1 MLQPKFLSEGFQRL
15 KTIIDVFKGREDAKI
30 RPNMILNPENPLTTS
45 NLSDDELSYI
55 NSAYFMAKYFPEANS
70 MLVLAD
76 IELLSNLSKD
86 GFAIQKIIDY
96 EQAISEK
103 RLMQLGLKSQEPSK
117 EKPKTNATKE

>member
-1 MLQPKFLSEGFQRL
+1 LLQPKFLSEGFQRL